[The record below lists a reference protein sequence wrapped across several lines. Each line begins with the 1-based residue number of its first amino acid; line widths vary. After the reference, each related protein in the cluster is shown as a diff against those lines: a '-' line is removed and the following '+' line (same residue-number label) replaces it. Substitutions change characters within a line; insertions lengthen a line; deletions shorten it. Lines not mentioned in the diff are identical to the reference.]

1 MTTLS
6 AKKTAGDSISF
17 NLEIVNRSNL
27 KMQLKSIKCSGLN
40 FKKKYNKV
48 LNENVVFN
56 LNNKTIISK
65 SFTISQPF

>member
-27 KMQLKSIKCSGLN
+27 KMQLKSIECSGLKFN
-40 FKKKYNKV
+40 KKYKSNYRHAKKKNW
-48 LNENVVFN
+48 
-56 LNNKTIISK
+56 
-65 SFTISQPF
+65 